1 MVYNQDEVEKDYTE
15 KEMLILMEK
24 GVEKMSEENN
34 DKRKVLIAE
43 EVIIKEDNREENLIK
58 DSEGKVISHKQS
70 QFVCH
75 FNFTDKYGSKYFFPI
90 NFPELFK
97 ALELINKNEDFKYPN
112 GLGRKML
119 FYAYIY
125 PMYKNILE
133 ENKFVPNW
141 GDLGFS
147 KEQARKIDSNYD
159 KFLETIKNGN

>member
-1 MVYNQDEVEKDYTE
+1 
-15 KEMLILMEK
+15 
-24 GVEKMSEENN
+24 MSEE
-34 DKRKVLIAE
+34 KRKVLIAE
-43 EVIIKEDNREENLIK
+43 EIIMKEDNREENLIK
-58 DSEGKVISHKQS
+58 DSEGKITGYKQS
-70 QFVCH
+70 QYVCH
-75 FNFTDKYGSKYFFPI
+75 FNFKDRYGEKYFLPI
-90 NFPELFK
+90 DFSELFE
-97 ALELINKNEDFKYPN
+97 ALELINKNEDFKYPTK
-112 GLGRKML
+112 LGRKML